1 MTMLCQDDFKMIN
14 IINLYQGYSH
24 NPERNLKTKILPIIL
39 SLLACLPLGTEVKA
53 EIVTLSLYQALD
65 IIENE
70 NLQVL
75 IKRQAVE
82 ETLQR
87 SYIERAKL
95 LPSITLESFQLRTQ
109 FVNVGRGFE
118 FPSPPP
124 VNRFDAKIV
133 GGVPVFNYNKYASYR
148 IAKYQHEISEL
159 NFNSVLEDI
168 LEATTNAY
176 LTHLR
181 NLKRMD
187 VIGANIVRDRILME
201 LAENQF
207 QGGVATRID
216 VTRAEVQL
224 ATDEKERLQQETS
237 ILESELQIKRLLKLD
252 FEAGLALE
260 DIELKS
266 PEQIHAFNYNIESIL
281 ELRPDFI
288 EASHELT
295 RDRYIKKAA
304 QWERLPSVELFG
316 EIGYAT
322 EEIFDGNEDDAWV
335 VGVFLSLPLFDGLRI
350 RSNKLQAIA
359 SIRSQELFL
368 ENLQLEISSEY
379 LLARQDARSRFKQ
392 IDIVRKKVILSK
404 EELELA
410 RNRFAEGVA
419 DNRDVTDAQAAL
431 AAANDELVEAVYFY
445 NLSRLELA
453 RSRGGV
459 RLLFSE

>member
-1 MTMLCQDDFKMIN
+1 MRF

-24 NPERNLKTKILPIIL
+24 NLGRNLKTKILPVIL
-39 SLLACLPLGTEVKA
+39 SLLTCFSLGIVATA
-53 EIVTLSLYQALD
+53 EIVTLSLSRALD
-65 IIENE
+65 IIESE

-75 IKRQAVE
+75 IQRQAVE

-87 SYIERAKL
+87 SFIERSKL
-95 LPSITLESFQLRTQ
+95 LPSVNLESFQLRTQ
-109 FVNVGRGFE
+109 FVNVGRGFD

-124 VNRFDAKIV
+124 VNRFDVKLV
-133 GGVPVFNYNKYASYR
+133 GGVPVFNYNKYSSYR
-148 IAKYQHEISEL
+148 LAKYQHEISEL

-187 VIGANIVRDRILME
+187 VIDANIIRDRILLE

-207 QGGVATRID
+207 QAGVATRID
-216 VTRAEVQL
+216 VTRAEVQI
-224 ATDEKERLQQETS
+224 ATDEKERLQQETL

-252 FEAGLALE
+252 LESELTLE

-266 PEQIHAFNYNIESIL
+266 PDWSRSFDYDIDSIL
-281 ELRPDFI
+281 DLRPDFI
-288 EASHELT
+288 EASLELT
-295 RDRYIKKAA
+295 RDRYAKKAA
-304 QWERLPSVELFG
+304 QWERLPSIELFG
-316 EIGYAT
+316 EIGYVT

-335 VGVFLSLPLFDGLRI
+335 VGIFVSIPIFEGLRL

-359 SIRSQELFL
+359 SIRSQELVL
-368 ENLQLEISSEY
+368 DDLQLEISSEY
-379 LLARQDARSRFKQ
+379 LLARQDARSRYKQ
-392 IDIVRKKVILSK
+392 IDIVRKKVVLSE

-410 RNRFAEGVA
+410 RKRFTEGIA

>member
-1 MTMLCQDDFKMIN
+1 MRF

-24 NPERNLKTKILPIIL
+24 NLGRNLKTKISPVI
-39 SLLACLPLGTEVKA
+39 SLLLTCFSLGIVATA
-53 EIVTLSLYQALD
+53 EIVTLSLSQALD
-65 IIENE
+65 IIESE

-75 IKRQAVE
+75 IQRQAVE

-87 SYIERAKL
+87 SFIERSKL
-95 LPSITLESFQLRTQ
+95 LPSVNLESFQLRTQ
-109 FVNVGRGFE
+109 FVNVGRGFD

-124 VNRFDAKIV
+124 VNRFDAKLV
-133 GGVPVFNYNKYASYR
+133 GGLPVFNYNKYSSYR
-148 IAKYQHEISEL
+148 LAKYQHEISEL

-187 VIGANIVRDRILME
+187 VIDANIIRDRILLE

-207 QGGVATRID
+207 QAGVATRID
-216 VTRAEVQL
+216 VTRAEVQI
-224 ATDEKERLQQETS
+224 ATDEKERLQQETF

-252 FEAGLALE
+252 LEAELTLK

-266 PEQIHAFNYNIESIL
+266 PDRSRSFDYDIDSIL
-281 ELRPDFI
+281 NLRPDFI
-288 EASHELT
+288 EASLELT
-295 RDRYIKKAA
+295 RDRYAKKAA
-304 QWERLPSVELFG
+304 QWERLPSIELFG
-316 EIGYAT
+316 EIGYVT
-322 EEIFDGNEDDAWV
+322 EEIFDGNEEDAWV
-335 VGVFLSLPLFDGLRI
+335 VGIFVSLPIFEGLRL

-359 SIRSQELFL
+359 SIRRQELVL
-368 ENLQLEISSEY
+368 DDLQLEISSEY
-379 LLARQDARSRFKQ
+379 LLARQDARSRYKQ
-392 IDIVRKKVILSK
+392 IDIVRTKVVLSE

-410 RNRFAEGVA
+410 RKRFTEGVA

-453 RSRGGV
+453 RSRGGM